1 MRHFIM
7 YITTVDNFQQENNW
21 KVYTCDDGTIISY
34 FPGEPA
40 HIEIGDGD
48 CAGFYEEGGDKVNQL
63 SIIAENGDEFLGY
76 SCEPA

>member
-48 CAGFYEEGGDKVNQL
+48 CAGLYEEGGDKVN
-63 SIIAENGDEFLGY
+63 
-76 SCEPA
+76 